1 MIVHKV
7 LRLYI
12 TGEKFYVQ
20 PLGQESA
27 DGRVLE
33 IDRVTQEIQLLE
45 NHGQIPPKSAEVKE
59 IYGIV
64 GILHLIAGPYL
75 VVITKRKLVGLFF
88 DDEIWQMKDV
98 EVIPFP
104 KTTMHLTES
113 QISDNKILLQ
123 MAKNTFNTDGFYLSY
138 SYDITHSVQ
147 RLYNTSS
154 DFAQL
159 PLYERADQRFV
170 WNHQMLRLFSV
181 QPELSSYTLPLMHG
195 FVSIKKASIK
205 SFIFD
210 FILIS
215 RRSCYRAGTRYNIR
229 GLDDH
234 GEVANFCET
243 EQVIIFNGEVAS
255 YVQTRGSIPLYW
267 SQYPTIKYKPKPK
280 LTPNKNHSDGFRKH
294 VNSQLMFYGKQILVN
309 LIDTKG
315 GEKIL
320 GDKFESECKA
330 SSYTDVH
337 LKYVAFDFHKE
348 CSKMRWD
355 RLSLLMDELKS
366 SLDDMAHFRMN
377 RAREALLEQGGVV
390 RTNCMDCLDR
400 TNVVQSLIARYILEK
415 QLQDFK
421 VITEGGHIKEYDTF
435 ENIFRNVWA
444 DNADMMA
451 HQYTGTGAL
460 KTDFTRTGKRSK
472 FGLLQ
477 DGYNSMV
484 RYYKNNF
491 SDGYRQDGIDLI
503 LGNYDIDT
511 SKDKSKVIFEKNT
524 SWLMTLPVILL
535 VGFSMFTISLL
546 IPSTDFRFQMMY
558 VLFWAFAC
566 LVTLYFV
573 VLYGTEIVDK
583 PRLANKRDNEVKT

>member
-1 MIVHKV
+1 MVVHKV

-12 TGEKFYVQ
+12 APEKFYIQ

-33 IDRVTQEIQLLE
+33 IDRVSQELLLIE
-45 NHGQIPPKSAEVKE
+45 NHGQIPPRTAEVKE

-64 GILHLIAGPYL
+64 GILHLLAGPYL
-75 VVITKRKLVGLFF
+75 VVITKRQSIGFIF
-88 DDEIWQMKDV
+88 DDEIFQMKDF
-98 EVIPFP
+98 EIIPFP

-113 QISDNKILLQ
+113 QNSDNKIFLQ
-123 MAKNTFNTDGFYLSY
+123 MARNAFKTDGFYFSY
-138 SYDITHSVQ
+138 NYDITHSIQ
-147 RLYNTSS
+147 RLHNTSN
-154 DFAQL
+154 DFQQL

-170 WNHQMLRLFSV
+170 WNHHMLRLFSV
-181 QPELSSYTLPLMHG
+181 QPELSAYTLPLMHG
-195 FVSIKKASIK
+195 FVKIEKASIK

-210 FILIS
+210 FILVS

-229 GLDDH
+229 GLDDQ
-234 GEVANFCET
+234 GEAANFCET
-243 EQVIIFNGEVAS
+243 EQIIIYNGEVAS
-255 YVQTRGSIPLYW
+255 YLQTRGSIPLYW

-280 LTPNKNHSDGFRKH
+280 LNASKSHSDGFKKH
-294 VNSQLMFYGKQILVN
+294 INTQLMFYGKQILVN

-320 GDKFESECKA
+320 GDRFGVECKN
-330 SSYTDVH
+330 SGYTDVH
-337 LKYVAFDFHKE
+337 LKYIAFDFHKE

-355 RLSLLMDELKS
+355 RLSLLMDELKG
-366 SLDDMAHFRMN
+366 SLEDMAHFRMN

-400 TNVVQSLIARYILEK
+400 TNVVQSLIARSILEK

-421 VITEGGHIKEYDTF
+421 IIPEGSFIKDYDSF
-435 ENIFRNVWA
+435 EPIFRNVWA

-460 KTDFTRTGKRSK
+460 KTDFTRTGRRTK

-503 LGNYDIDT
+503 LGNYEIENSREKT
-511 SKDKSKVIFEKNT
+511 QVFELNKSWI
-524 SWLMTLPVILL
+524 STLPFVLL
-535 VGFSMFTISLL
+535 IGFSMFTISLL
-546 IPSTDFRFQMMY
+546 IPATDFKLQLMY

-566 LVTLYFV
+566 LITLYFV
-573 VLYGTEIVDK
+573 VLYGTEFVDK
-583 PRLANKRDNEVKT
+583 PRLANKRDNKEAKA